1 MDSLMGWNLKDWRS
15 YGGWVRDMEIVPCLD
30 ENNLV
35 VGATREEYVTGFPWK
50 NESFGFEERL
60 RMFLEQLTYITSQHI
75 YIFPGKTLIAAQLI
89 QKIIR
94 SASTAR

>member
-50 NESFGFEERL
+50 NESFGFEERVVVAMAAIVSDDDIWIK
-60 RMFLEQLTYITSQHI
+60 RK
-75 YIFPGKTLIAAQLI
+75 GK
-89 QKIIR
+89 
-94 SASTAR
+94 

>member
-1 MDSLMGWNLKDWRS
+1 MGWNLKDWRS

-50 NESFGFEERL
+50 NESFGFEERVVVAMAAIVFGL
-60 RMFLEQLTYITSQHI
+60 REKVSRKSWDFKML
-75 YIFPGKTLIAAQLI
+75 LIGE
-89 QKIIR
+89 R
-94 SASTAR
+94 SGVL